1 MKPSGASSPHK
12 LSTMEHEYKSQNTLA
27 DDIVD
32 RILYRDAL
40 ILVLDKPSGIA
51 VHTANGGLY
60 NLERYFPALQFG
72 LPNPP
77 TLAHRLDRG
86 TSGCLVLAR
95 HREAARRLGVLF
107 SQNSIKKSYWAIV
120 EGNFPSGDYP
130 KNEGRIDLP
139 LSKLSTSKKHWWM
152 KVDQENGVPAITDYR
167 VLGRGNGFTWLELTP
182 QTGRTHQLRV
192 HCAALGHPILG
203 DYIYGSPKE
212 GESEQSLP
220 QKYLHLHA
228 HSLEIP
234 LYPKKAPISVE
245 ATPPLHMQSA
255 LKDCGYLDTPPK
267 KR

>member
-1 MKPSGASSPHK
+1 MTP
-12 LSTMEHEYKSQNTLA
+12 
-27 DDIVD
+27 DDLIS
-32 RILYRDAL
+32 RIIYRDAL

-51 VHTANGGLY
+51 VHKANGGTY

-107 SQNSIKKSYWAIV
+107 SGNHIKKTYWAIV
-120 EGNFPSGDYP
+120 KGDFPTGDY
-130 KNEGRIDLP
+130 NREQGRIDLP
-139 LSKLSTSKKHWWM
+139 LSKQSESKKHWWM
-152 KVDQENGVPAITDYR
+152 KVDLEKGVHAITDYR
-167 VLGRGNGFTWLELTP
+167 VLGRGRDVTWLELTP

-203 DYIYGSPKE
+203 DYIYDASGNTP
-212 GESEQSLP
+212 LND
-220 QKYLHLHA
+220 LLALHA
-228 HSLEIP
+228 RFLEIP

-245 ATPPLHMQSA
+245 AALPTHMQEILHNQEITPSFEFSA
-255 LKDCGYLDTPPK
+255 TL
-267 KR
+267 